1 MLVKIKRKKQISATI
16 DCTPFW
22 EKSALVFVAD
32 NINAIHDNDHHYT
45 CRFTH
50 RKENSLI

>member
-1 MLVKIKRKKQISATI
+1 MLVKIKRNNQTSATI
-16 DCTPFW
+16 DCTLFW
-22 EKSALVFVAD
+22 EKSDLVFVAD
-32 NINAIHDNDHHYT
+32 NNNAIHDNDHYT

>member
-1 MLVKIKRKKQISATI
+1 MSATPNCTLIREVSATI
-16 DCTPFW
+16 
-22 EKSALVFVAD
+22 SVAD
-32 NINAIHDNDHHYT
+32 NINAKHDNDHYT

>member
-1 MLVKIKRKKQISATI
+1 MLVKIKRNNQTSATL

-22 EKSALVFVAD
+22 EKSDLVFVAD
-32 NINAIHDNDHHYT
+32 NINAIHDNDHYT